1 MQLKVITSFVTG
13 ETVFAILHTG
23 IYGKVFA
30 VPVYL
35 ITSPTSGA
43 QKIDTYLVHLSL
55 GLVVSYSWL

>member
-23 IYGKVFA
+23 IVFA

-35 ITSPTSGA
+35 ITSPTSGVT
-43 QKIDTYLVHLSL
+43 KNRYLFSP
-55 GLVVSYSWL
+55 SFTRTSR